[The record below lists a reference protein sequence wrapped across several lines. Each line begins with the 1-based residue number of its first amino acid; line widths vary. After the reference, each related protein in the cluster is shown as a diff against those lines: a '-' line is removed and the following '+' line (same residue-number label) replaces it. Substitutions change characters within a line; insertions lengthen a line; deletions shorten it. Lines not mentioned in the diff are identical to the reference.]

1 MLLAGMTRHRNLHRI
16 AATAMLSLVLLSACS
31 STSSS
36 TESSAAAASSTTPS
50 SAPDTTVPVTVAA
63 PSTTTAPVA
72 TVAPAT
78 TAATTTTAPA
88 PPPTIEPNIA
98 PLPATCIT
106 PSADSEPVEL
116 VITDNGVLFEGAPA
130 PSCMRVP
137 ESFRFRFTNNAE
149 GDATVA
155 FGPGSGTVFAGNS
168 ELTDPL
174 GEIFFV
180 GDEFQISVAEL
191 ATVIDVEVIAIP

>member
-1 MLLAGMTRHRNLHRI
+1 MLMTGMTRHRTLHHF
-16 AATAMLSLVLLSACS
+16 AATAVLGLVLLSACS
-31 STSSS
+31 STSR
-36 TESSAAAASSTTPS
+36 SA
-50 SAPDTTVPVTVAA
+50 DT
-63 PSTTTAPVA
+63 STTTAPSSTSSTTAVA
-72 TVAPAT
+72 TTLGSNTTLAPST
-78 TAATTTTAPA
+78 SAATTTAPVPTTTTPPA
-88 PPPTIEPNIA
+88 PPPTIAPNIA
-98 PLPATCIT
+98 PPPAACVA

-116 VITDNGVLFEGAPA
+116 VITDNGVLFDGAPA

-155 FGPGSGTVFAGNS
+155 FGDGNGTVAAGDS

-180 GDEFQISVAEL
+180 GDKFQIAIIEL
-191 ATVIDVEVIAIP
+191 STVIDVEVIAIP